1 MNKPIDFEEL
11 RVLGVAL
18 LSPTSLSGLAVF
30 VACLGLSWLVVRLA
44 QRQVVAQPKSVLFG
58 RHVVDGVLFPVLA
71 LLLALVAKQVLSQY
85 GLSPAVFRLAVPVL
99 LSLALIRLTVRV
111 LSAAWPDSGLVRLI
125 ERTVSWLAWWGS
137 ILWVT
142 GVLPWLL
149 GEMEG
154 ISFKLGAGRITLRDL
169 IEGSFTAV
177 VVLVLALWL
186 SSVIEARL
194 LRGQRMD
201 LSLRKIA
208 ANATRALLLFVGL
221 MVALSAAGID
231 LTALGVLGGAVGVGI
246 GFGLQKLAS
255 NYVSGFV
262 ILAERSLRIGDMV
275 KVDTFEGRITDI
287 KTRYTVIRALNGR
300 ESIVP
305 NELLITQRV
314 ENSSLADPKV
324 LLSTMVQVAYGTDL
338 DLLMPQLSEGVAT
351 VRRVLADPAA
361 AVVLSNFAPDGLELT
376 VFFWIGDPENG
387 QAGVRSDVNL
397 LLLRT
402 LNRLGIAIPF
412 PQRVLHGVSH
422 GVPALAQALLPV
434 QMPLPV
440 VSTADVPAP
449 DRDQSASST
458 TR

>member
-1 MNKPIDFEEL
+1 MNKPIDLEEL
-11 RVLGVAL
+11 RVLATTL
-18 LSPTSLSGLAVF
+18 LSPTSLSGLAVL

-71 LLLALVAKQVLSQY
+71 LLLALVAKQVLPQY

-99 LSLALIRLTVRV
+99 LSLVLIRLTVRV
-111 LSAAWPDSGLVRLI
+111 LSAALPGSGLVKLI

-137 ILWVT
+137 IFWVT
-142 GVLPWLL
+142 GALPWLL
-149 GEMEG
+149 NEMEG

-221 MVALSAAGID
+221 LVALSAAGID
-231 LTALGVLGGAVGVGI
+231 LTALGVLGGAIGVGI

-324 LLSTMVQVAYGTDL
+324 LLSTIVQVAYGTDL
-338 DLLMPQLSEGVAT
+338 DVLMPLLSEGVGG
-351 VRRVLADPAA
+351 VRRVLAEPAA

-412 PQRVLHGVSH
+412 PQRVLHGVLH
-422 GVPALAQALLPV
+422 GEPALVQALLPV

-440 VSTADVPAP
+440 ASTAPAP
-449 DRDQSASST
+449 DQDQSASST